1 MSNASVNLEEAV
13 RSRYAEAA
21 RNTQLGL
28 CSPTSYDPKLLCAIP
43 DEVLERDYGCG
54 DPTRH
59 LRSGD
64 TVLDL
69 GSGTGK
75 HCFLASQIV
84 GPAGRVIGVDMNAD
98 MLEVARR
105 NTSEVA
111 RRIGY
116 AHVEFRRGR
125 IQDLTLDL

>member
-21 RNTQLGL
+21 RNTQPDL
-28 CSPTSYDPKLLCAIP
+28 CCPTSYDPKLLAAIP

-59 LRSGD
+59 LRPGD

-69 GSGTGK
+69 GSGAGK

-84 GPAGRVIGVDMNAD
+84 GLSCRRAG
-98 MLEVARR
+98 
-105 NTSEVA
+105 
-111 RRIGY
+111 
-116 AHVEFRRGR
+116 
-125 IQDLTLDL
+125 